1 MRKLIT
7 GLLALIDPDNR
18 ERDVKLLAFGAVVVA
33 AIVWLS
39 LDQRKTGITPAWVDA
54 FAWLCA
60 LVGIGGAGWAAV
72 EKWRGGKGAGQQTKA
87 PGTPGEGGQP

>member
-1 MRKLIT
+1 MRKVIL
-7 GLLALIDPDNR
+7 GLLALIDPENR

-39 LDQRKTGITPAWVDA
+39 LDLRKAGITGPWVDA

-87 PGTPGEGGQP
+87 PGAPGEGREP